1 MIAPKDG
8 SGAGHRAA
16 ARTTLHR
23 GTPVGL
29 DEGGFR
35 LLARRLP
42 GSPRRRSRPLA
53 RRREEDRPEAEPG
66 SGPEASRAR
75 DAAPAAPAPPPAVP
89 SAIGMTVHHLDFT
102 THDLDAVRN
111 FYVDLLGFKNF
122 DHDPQFNYLWVQT
135 GGTSSLGFMPPMQGM
150 GETSPPRADAL
161 LHRRRRGSRVR
172 DAERARRD
180 VRRASRGHAVGPPR
194 RSNHRPRRP
203 AGHARHAQADLIA
216 GSRSHP

>member
-42 GSPRRRSRPLA
+42 GSPRRRSPAARAAAKGPPGSRARLRPGSVPRA
-53 RRREEDRPEAEPG
+53 RRR
-66 SGPEASRAR
+66 
-75 DAAPAAPAPPPAVP
+75 PAAPRASPGRSERDRHDGA
-89 SAIGMTVHHLDFT
+89 HLDFT

-150 GETSPPRADAL
+150 GETSPQ
-161 LHRRRRGSRVR
+161 S
-172 DAERARRD
+172 
-180 VRRASRGHAVGPPR
+180 R
-194 RSNHRPRRP
+194 RSTSSSKTWIARTRR
-203 AGHARHAQADLIA
+203 
-216 GSRSHP
+216 

>member
-1 MIAPKDG
+1 
-8 SGAGHRAA
+8 
-16 ARTTLHR
+16 
-23 GTPVGL
+23 
-29 DEGGFR
+29 
-35 LLARRLP
+35 
-42 GSPRRRSRPLA
+42 
-53 RRREEDRPEAEPG
+53 
-66 SGPEASRAR
+66 
-75 DAAPAAPAPPPAVP
+75 
-89 SAIGMTVHHLDFT
+89 MTVHHLDFT

-150 GETSPPRADAL
+150 GETSLKEPTLYFIVEDVDRAYATL
-161 LHRRRRGSRVR
+161 SARG
-172 DAERARRD
+172 D